1 MALES
6 VLLSTVFCSPSIVNS
21 ASIHNDFCGMGIYLE
36 AILNDPGE
44 KGIKCIPE
52 KKNRM
57 AEGRVQRI
65 NRGVSLIT

>member
-1 MALES
+1 M
-6 VLLSTVFCSPSIVNS
+6 LLSTVFCSASIVNS
-21 ASIHNDFCGMGIYLE
+21 ASVHNDFCGMGIYLE

-57 AEGRVQRI
+57 AEGRV
-65 NRGVSLIT
+65 